1 MTTKRKAAKSATAAG
16 KAAKRSA
23 QATLSIATSKQRSV
37 KERVAALA
45 AAPLAVTEND
55 KSLQAVLTV
64 LRNKT
69 EPVAGGLA
77 ALQSLAAAAFSG
89 VTFAS
94 CRTDYISTFREGAGD
109 SDPEIRKR
117 VLGLLARGEGGLWP
131 KKLPEW

>member
-1 MTTKRKAAKSATAAG
+1 MTTKRKAAKSATAAR
-16 KAAKRSA
+16 KSAKRSA

-69 EPVAGGLA
+69 QPVAGRLA
-77 ALQSLAAAAFSG
+77 PFKYLAPGGFRL
-89 VTFAS
+89 VTFAAW
-94 CRTDYISTFREGAGD
+94 RTGFISAFREVAGD
-109 SDPEIRKR
+109 PEP
-117 VLGLLARGEGGLWP
+117 G
-131 KKLPEW
+131 